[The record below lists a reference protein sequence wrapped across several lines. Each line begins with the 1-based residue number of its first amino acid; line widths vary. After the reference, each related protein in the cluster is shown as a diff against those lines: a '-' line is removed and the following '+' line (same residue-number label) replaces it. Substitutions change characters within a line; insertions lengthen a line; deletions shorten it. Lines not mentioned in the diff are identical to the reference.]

1 MDAVDSALGDETG
14 FGDLTTY
21 DLLNGTAINPGVT
34 PIKFTQLKKGAATG
48 EIDFTMFPGLW
59 KF

>member
-48 EIDFTMFPGLW
+48 EIDFTMFPEL
-59 KF
+59 